1 MGANGVQRTMTSIKL
16 ITSHLIDECLQHIA
30 ESETIYLLVSFT
42 MASGVRLIEASLKEA
57 AKRGAE
63 IKVLTG
69 DYLFVTQPEA
79 LLNLTAIHPDIE
91 VRLWKSNGRS
101 FHPKAYIFRKTVGDD
116 AVIVGS
122 SNLSKSALTTG
133 VEWSLSIAAPA
144 TDIPVDEAEA
154 RFLEMFYSESTVPV
168 NAVTIGAYE
177 EEYETSHGQ
186 HLDLGKAWSEAEEL
200 TAMFEDVSTAELDTD
215 AVRDAKLDYS
225 DAIELRPAQE
235 EALSELASTR
245 EEGYDK
251 ALVVMATGLGKTFLA
266 ALFARGFRRV
276 LFIAHREEIL
286 VQAQRAF
293 ARILPERRGGLF
305 TGTQKKP
312 DGDIVFASIMT
323 LARKHHRTQ
332 FPPDHFDLIVVDE
345 FHHAAAA
352 SYQAVIDWFQ
362 PDFLLGITATPDRTD
377 ARDVYAICD
386 GNVAYRVDFLEAIER
401 GWLAPFHYIGV
412 YDETDYSQIRWL
424 GSRYDEHEL
433 LAAQTRASMAA
444 LVYNAWQENKQT
456 RGIAFC
462 SSVVQAQFLQ
472 RFFQSRGVSCVCLH
486 GGSSARERA
495 EAIQKLNSGELELI
509 FTVDLFNEGVDI
521 PAVDTLLFVRPT
533 ESLTVFTQQVGRG
546 LRVHEGK
553 THCAIIDLI
562 GNYRNADIK
571 LGLFDAVQVREDAR
585 SVRTIRI
592 PPSVPD
598 GCSIDLDLR
607 VIDLIRVM
615 RSKRHPRKALLR
627 DDYFLVKRDLGRRPT
642 YLEMHLHGSMDS
654 KAIKQE
660 YGGYFPFLSAIGE
673 LDEREQEVLCAFED
687 WLKELE
693 STNMTK
699 SYKMV
704 LLLAMLE
711 RGERDWPKRITPGE
725 VAPFFHAYYV
735 EKEYRRRTD
744 FNDGTTRNFMQYD
757 PAKVA
762 KLVAKMPMTKWSG
775 SSKGI
780 ARFSGTEFW
789 FELDKDGLNADVF
802 KWTREICLYRLHFHF
817 ERKGQASSN

>member
-1 MGANGVQRTMTSIKL
+1 MTSIKL
-16 ITSHLIDECLQHIA
+16 ITSHLIDECLRHIE
-30 ESETIYLLVSFT
+30 ESETIYLLISFT
-42 MASGVRLIEASLKEA
+42 MISGVDLIESALREA
-57 AKRGAE
+57 AHRGAD
-63 IKVLTG
+63 IKFLTG

-79 LLNLTAIHPDIE
+79 LADLIAIHPGIE
-91 VRLWKSNGRS
+91 VRLWKSAGVS
-101 FHPKAYIFRKTVGDD
+101 FHPKAYIFRKAIGDD

-122 SNLSKSALTTG
+122 SNLSRSALTTG
-133 VEWSLSIAAPA
+133 VEWNLAVAAPDG
-144 TDIPVDEAEA
+144 DIPVNEAEV
-154 RFLEMFYSESTVPV
+154 RFLKMFYSESTVSV
-168 NAVTIGAYE
+168 NAVTIAAYE
-177 EEYETSHGQ
+177 EEYELYHSQ
-186 HLDLGKAWSEAEEL
+186 HMNLAKAWSEAEEL
-200 TAMFEDVSTAELDTD
+200 ATMFEDVSTTEQDAD
-215 AVRDAKLDYS
+215 AVHDAKLDYP

-235 EALSELASTR
+235 EALAELASTR
-245 EEGYDK
+245 DEGYDK

-266 ALFARGFRRV
+266 ALFAKDFRRV

-305 TGTQKKP
+305 TGTEKKS
-312 DGDIVFASIMT
+312 DGDIVFASVMT

-345 FHHAAAA
+345 FHHAAAT

-386 GNVAYRVDFLEAIER
+386 GNVAYRMDFVEAIQR
-401 GWLAPFHYIGV
+401 RWLSPFHYIGV
-412 YDETDYSQIRWL
+412 YDETDYSRIRWL
-424 GSRYDEHEL
+424 GSRYDEQEL
-433 LAAQTRASMAA
+433 LAVQTRESMATLAYSAWQTHKQTRA
-444 LVYNAWQENKQT
+444 
-456 RGIAFC
+456 IAFC

-495 EAIQKLNSGELELI
+495 EAIQKLNSGDLELI

-546 LRVHEGK
+546 LRIHEGK

-571 LGLFDAVQVREDAR
+571 LGLFDAAQVREDVR

-598 GCSIDLDLR
+598 ECSIDLDLR

-615 RSKRHPRKALLR
+615 RSKRHPRKDLLR
-627 DDYFLVKRDLGRRPT
+627 EGYLSVKRDLGRRPT
-642 YLEMHLHGSMDS
+642 YLEMHLHGSTDS

-673 LDEREQEVLCAFED
+673 LGEREEDVLRDFDDWFREV
-687 WLKELE
+687 E
-693 STNMTK
+693 STRMTK

-704 LLLAMLE
+704 LLHAMLE
-711 RGERDWPKRITPGE
+711 RGEQDWPKPISPGE

-744 FNDGTTRNFMQYD
+744 FNDRETQNLIQYD
-757 PAKVA
+757 QGKVA
-762 KLVAKMPMTKWSG
+762 NLIAEMPMTKWSG

-789 FELDKDGLNADVF
+789 FELDREDLNTDLF
-802 KWTREICLYRLHFHF
+802 KWTREICLYRLHVYF
-817 ERKGQASSN
+817 ERKRQAKS